1 MQLIA
6 QVLVRMAL
14 TIVQVANVSGPI
26 LDKLSY
32 VLSVSSIAEEKL
44 IRDALISLNACKEC
58 RRVPRPLYFDSF
70 AFFDESGSSAPITI
84 QCSPR
89 NLSQKAFLRVD
100 YNPAKIATSYI
111 ASYLDFIVPGGYK
124 RMVEDAKITRF
135 DVAVDV
141 IGVDIN
147 ELIVYPGKCRKSQ
160 IFFNKNKTESEYY
173 GDRKSPWSLVVYNK
187 IAEAKVHGTKCSV
200 SAMSNSNKCTRIEV
214 RAKPKGGDLLLKDL
228 GKAGNQLSK
237 ISISQYSSIASK
249 QQSMQMA
256 LEISKHTNIKNGL
269 SFLEPYQKKQFIK
282 LIKTYKCGWWNPYL
296 IWSGWPDSVGHV
308 LETDFDQIALA
319 S

>member
-1 MQLIA
+1 VQLIA

-44 IRDALISLNACKEC
+44 IRDALISLNVCKEC
-58 RRVPRPLYFDSF
+58 RRVSRPLYFDSF
-70 AFFDESGSSAPITI
+70 AFFDESGLSAPITI

-100 YNPAKIATSYI
+100 YNPAKVATSYI
-111 ASYLDFIVPGGYK
+111 ASYLDFIVPGGYE
-124 RMVEDAKITRF
+124 RIVEDAKITRF

-141 IGVDIN
+141 LGVDIS

-160 IFFNKNKTESEYY
+160 IFFNKNKTQSEYY
-173 GDRKSPWSLVVYNK
+173 GDRKSPWSLIVYDK
-187 IAEAKVHGTKCSV
+187 IAEEKAHGAKCSV
-200 SAMSNSNKCTRIEV
+200 TSNSNKCTRIEARV
-214 RAKPKGGDLLLKDL
+214 KPKGGDLLLKDL
-228 GKAGNQLSK
+228 GKAGNQFSQ
-237 ISISQYSSIASK
+237 ISISQYSSIVSK
-249 QQSMQMA
+249 RQPLQMA
-256 LEISKHTNIKNGL
+256 LEISKHTNLKNGL

-296 IWSGWPDSVGHV
+296 IWTGWQDGVGHV
-308 LETDFDQIALA
+308 LETDFDQIALV